1 MKFPPLWFNERSF
14 SDKTWSK
21 TSHWFGGLMGE
32 TTHTHTH
39 AHPFTRAHTLTPS
52 HAHVHKCVDS
62 PTSLIWTYWPLT
74 LFSSLETRP
83 LHFWST
89 ASIGFA
95 SDSAFKEIS
104 FPNTST
110 QSSLLVDKVPFSR
123 SKHVFWVLFSAVA
136 VLIQV
141 STHNCQRNWI
151 RLRSGIRW
159 ALLLVYLNIV
169 VNILFPIFRE
179 LVIEHF

>member
-1 MKFPPLWFNERSF
+1 MSSATGKTESNFKMKFPPLWFNERSF

-32 TTHTHTH
+32 TTLTHTC
-39 AHPFTRAHTLTPS
+39 TL
-52 HAHVHKCVDS
+52 AHVHKCVDS

-74 LFSSLETRP
+74 LFSSVETRP

-89 ASIGFA
+89 VSIGFA

-169 VNILFPIFRE
+169 VNILFPIFR
-179 LVIEHF
+179 